1 MTIFSEEASALLASV
16 EWRPAKFHHTCTSA
30 IAHRQ
35 RPSARKCTLLGEAR
49 NFLVCTRRCSSSRLA
64 CINTRRIA
72 RNALSASALGARPSE
87 ILLKHGTFLVASV
100 EGPADLAWRPMTSRA
115 TPRITGL
122 VSSLDSARRAG
133 FVRSDDY
140 ERDIFFRLDDLGK
153 RADSVR
159 IGTAL
164 KGTVQQTQNG
174 PRLVSISLVGSAPP
188 APYLLFSLLALIAVV
203 ALSSAAYLNF
213 EVSLPVAYLV
223 GINIS
228 ALFFMGLD
236 KSLARSSALRL
247 PEAVI
252 NVIAVLGGSAG
263 VLLGIQVFRHKTRKA
278 AFQFVLF
285 VVFIAQFA
293 LLRALGFEFRP

>member
-1 MTIFSEEASALLASV
+1 MFRCRPRSRISRAYAWSLSFDLLCSAARGAFDASSEPRPQSKQIPAERTYLFVAGSV
-16 EWRPAKFHHTCTSA
+16 ERP
-30 IAHRQ
+30 
-35 RPSARKCTLLGEAR
+35 
-49 NFLVCTRRCSSSRLA
+49 N
-64 CINTRRIA
+64 
-72 RNALSASALGARPSE
+72 
-87 ILLKHGTFLVASV
+87 
-100 EGPADLAWRPMTSRA
+100 DLAWRPMASRP

-122 VSSLDSARRAG
+122 VSSLDSAQRAG

-140 ERDIFFRLDDLGK
+140 ERDIFFSLDDLGK
-153 RADSVR
+153 RALSVR

-164 KGTVQQTQNG
+164 KGKVQQTPNG
-174 PRLVSISLVGSAPP
+174 PRLMSISIVGSASP
-188 APYLLFSLLALIAVV
+188 APYLLYSLLTVMAVV
-203 ALSSAAYLNF
+203 ALSRAAYLNF
-213 EVSLPVAYLV
+213 EVSLPVAYFV
-223 GINIS
+223 GLNIS

-236 KSLARSSALRL
+236 KALARSSALRL